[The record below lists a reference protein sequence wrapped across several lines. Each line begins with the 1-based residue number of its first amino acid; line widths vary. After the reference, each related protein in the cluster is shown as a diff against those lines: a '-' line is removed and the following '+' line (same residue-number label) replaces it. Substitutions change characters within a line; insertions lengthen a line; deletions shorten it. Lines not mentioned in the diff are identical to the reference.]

1 MSWRRRLAAPMVGLW
16 RNGETRVKL
25 EENVRGSDVF
35 AIQSMSAPVDH
46 HLMELL
52 LIIDALR
59 RASAARITAVIPYF
73 AYAKQEKKTS
83 GREPISAKLVA
94 NLLTTAGANRILTM
108 DLHSPAI
115 EGFFDI
121 PVDHLRAA
129 PILARHINRQG
140 LRDLAVV
147 SPDAGGVARAEEL
160 RGRTGG
166 SLAIISKRHPGPD
179 VSEALE
185 MVGDVCGKPAVIVD
199 DMISTGGTL
208 ALAAELLKE
217 RGASPIYAAATHGI
231 FAQEGL
237 ELDPSVAL
245 GQGPGYGHASLA
257 RQRPDRQDRDRLG
270 GSVAGRGGHPYPQR
284 PQYQRPLHLRRACG
298 GSAGG
303 IGPVSGDS
311 WTLIAIAVVALLV
324 MAGAATVEASA
335 GLISRQRFRQAASG
349 PSRERSVQT
358 LARSPPLARL
368 RAAAGAGDRHRA
380 GREPD
385 HLRHHAG
392 GRPGTGGDCR
402 RRGQR
407 ALPASSVRLF
417 RARWRA
423 RDRAP
428 PPERC

>member
-1 MSWRRRLAAPMVGLW
+1 MDGRLQIFTGSSHPQLASDMMAELEAPLGRAVVGTW
-16 RNGETRVKL
+16 KNGETRVKL

-35 AIQSMSAPVDH
+35 AIQSMSHPVNN
-46 HLMELL
+46 HLVELL
-52 LIIDALR
+52 LIVDALR

-94 NLLTTAGANRILTM
+94 NLLTTAGADRILTM

-140 LRDLAVV
+140 LQDLAIV

-185 MVGDVCGKPAVIVD
+185 MVGDVDGKPAVIVD

-208 ALAAELLKE
+208 ALAAELLQE

-231 FAQEGL
+231 FAQDGL
-237 ELDPSVAL
+237 ELIDRSPIDKVLVTDTLPLPRNGPTAKIEVVSVAPL
-245 GQGPGYGHASLA
+245 LA
-257 RQRPDRQDRDRLG
+257 EAVTRIHKDL
-270 GSVAGRGGHPYPQR
+270 SI
-284 PQYQRPLHLRRACG
+284 
-298 GSAGG
+298 SA
-303 IGPVSGDS
+303 
-311 WTLIAIAVVALLV
+311 
-324 MAGAATVEASA
+324 
-335 GLISRQRFRQAASG
+335 
-349 PSRERSVQT
+349 
-358 LARSPPLARL
+358 
-368 RAAAGAGDRHRA
+368 
-380 GREPD
+380 
-385 HLRHHAG
+385 
-392 GRPGTGGDCR
+392 
-402 RRGQR
+402 
-407 ALPASSVRLF
+407 LF
-417 RARWRA
+417 T
-423 RDRAP
+423 
-428 PPERC
+428 

>member
-1 MSWRRRLAAPMVGLW
+1 VDGRLQVFAGSSHPQLAKDMMGQLEAPLGRAVVGTW

-35 AIQSMSAPVDH
+35 AIQAMSDPVNH

-52 LIIDALR
+52 LIIDSLR

-94 NLLTTAGANRILTM
+94 NLLTTAGADRILTM

-129 PILARHINRQG
+129 PILARHINRQD
-140 LRDLAVV
+140 LKDLAIV

-185 MVGDVCGKPAVIVD
+185 MVGDVCGKPVVIVD

-208 ALAAELLKE
+208 ALAAELLRE

-231 FAQEGL
+231 FAQDGL
-237 ELDPSVAL
+237 QLIHRSPLDKVLVTDTLPLPDGAPTEKVEVVSVAPL
-245 GQGPGYGHASLA
+245 LA
-257 RQRPDRQDRDRLG
+257 EAITRIHKDL
-270 GSVAGRGGHPYPQR
+270 SI
-284 PQYQRPLHLRRACG
+284 
-298 GSAGG
+298 SA
-303 IGPVSGDS
+303 
-311 WTLIAIAVVALLV
+311 
-324 MAGAATVEASA
+324 
-335 GLISRQRFRQAASG
+335 
-349 PSRERSVQT
+349 
-358 LARSPPLARL
+358 
-368 RAAAGAGDRHRA
+368 
-380 GREPD
+380 
-385 HLRHHAG
+385 
-392 GRPGTGGDCR
+392 
-402 RRGQR
+402 
-407 ALPASSVRLF
+407 LF
-417 RARWRA
+417 T
-423 RDRAP
+423 
-428 PPERC
+428 

>member
-1 MSWRRRLAAPMVGLW
+1 MDGRLQIFTGSAHRDLANEIVCELEAPLGRADVGTW
-16 RNGETRVKL
+16 KNGETRVKL

-35 AIQSMSAPVDH
+35 FIQSMSNPADH

-52 LIIDALR
+52 LMIDAAK
-59 RASAARITAVIPYF
+59 RASAARITAVIPYY

-83 GREPISAKLVA
+83 GREPISAKLMA
-94 NLLTTAGANRILTM
+94 NLIVTAGSDRVLAI
-108 DLHSPAI
+108 DLHAPAI

-217 RGASPIYAAATHGI
+217 RGASPIYAEATHGI

-237 ELDPSVAL
+237 ELVHQSPLDKVLVTDTLPLPDNGPSDKIEIVSVAPL
-245 GQGPGYGHASLA
+245 LA
-257 RQRPDRQDRDRLG
+257 EAVTRIHKDL
-270 GSVAGRGGHPYPQR
+270 SI
-284 PQYQRPLHLRRACG
+284 
-298 GSAGG
+298 SA
-303 IGPVSGDS
+303 
-311 WTLIAIAVVALLV
+311 
-324 MAGAATVEASA
+324 
-335 GLISRQRFRQAASG
+335 
-349 PSRERSVQT
+349 
-358 LARSPPLARL
+358 
-368 RAAAGAGDRHRA
+368 
-380 GREPD
+380 
-385 HLRHHAG
+385 
-392 GRPGTGGDCR
+392 
-402 RRGQR
+402 
-407 ALPASSVRLF
+407 LF
-417 RARWRA
+417 T
-423 RDRAP
+423 
-428 PPERC
+428 